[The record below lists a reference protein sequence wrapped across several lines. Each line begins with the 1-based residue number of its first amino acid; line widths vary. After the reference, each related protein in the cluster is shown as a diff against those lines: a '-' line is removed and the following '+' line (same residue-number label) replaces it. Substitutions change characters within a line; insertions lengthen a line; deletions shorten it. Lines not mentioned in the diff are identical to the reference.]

1 MKKWIIIVL
10 AVSLALISCASNK
23 KEMQPEQV
31 QKAEITTKVAILPLK
46 ALDSSSR
53 YITKILTVRDL
64 ELTFNKHAKYTLLD
78 MNETAAVFKELGNPD
93 VEDLEKEELDDL
105 AKQLG
110 ADVVIITTVSETRAD
125 IFNVSMR
132 MYSTVS
138 TDLKQISFNVGKEKT
153 ARWKVLEE
161 QMMAELDD
169 FVSNEIDKLFNIAA
183 NHFNNGNY
191 TTAEQLLKQVI
202 ALKPE
207 KIDAYYFLGNTYIKL
222 EKLDLAEEY
231 FLKALE
237 LQPDHQASIIALID
251 LYDKTNQPM
260 KRIPLMERIAEETQ
274 DAETWF
280 AIGNLY
286 NQMDNKEKAKES
298 YRKALAIDPEFSGA
312 NVNLSIILFDEGNY
326 NEAIPYLEK
335 AFEEAPDNT
344 FIGTRL
350 ATAYQKSGRI
360 QEAIDK
366 YENLLSTDP
375 NNIQAYLNLISIY
388 RNVNDNAKAIEKIN
402 ALKKIDPNNPYA
414 YLNLAAIYLEQ
425 GKLNEAETNANITIS
440 KDHTLYQPYV
450 ILSAVYQ
457 SRGTESYNKYIDL
470 DRQASRAVGK
480 KATQLKKQRD
490 TAKNTAIN
498 HLNKALNYLQTA
510 RSYTDDSEALNDI
523 NNRIN
528 RINGKA
534 YENQI
539 RKNTKIIRLRFW
551 RKRVNGGFP
560 VEKYALHCY
569 RSCHYF
575 CFHRA
580 PIYCSS
586 KDVGNRK
593 TAT

>member
-132 MYSTVS
+132 MYSTIS

-528 RINGKA
+528 RINQLLA
-534 YENQI
+534 Q
-539 RKNTKIIRLRFW
+539 F
-551 RKRVNGGFP
+551 
-560 VEKYALHCY
+560 
-569 RSCHYF
+569 
-575 CFHRA
+575 
-580 PIYCSS
+580 
-586 KDVGNRK
+586 
-593 TAT
+593 